1 MKEHLVEL
9 DVELVDYDHD
19 NPRIAK
25 ALEKYGSL
33 TAERIAF
40 ALKSATENGSAS
52 SYNNLRDSILASR
65 GIMAPI
71 TVIAR
76 DGRYTCIDGNTRLAI
91 YKKLLK
97 TDERKEVDWSKI
109 KATVLQEYSQTDI
122 EKIRV
127 SAHLVGSREWPA
139 YEKARYL
146 HYLRNQEFMDYAEI
160 IALCGGRR
168 NDIERQ
174 IDAYHDMN
182 EYYRDKV
189 DEDAEFQIDRFSG
202 FVEVQKPGIKDS
214 IFSAGF
220 TMDDFGGWI
229 RYGNIYRLADVR
241 QLPRVLENED
251 AREIFV
257 KGGPKSIE
265 KANQHLDL
273 VESRNRPLDKEATL
287 ESATMYQLVE
297 VLLRRISDISYSEVR
312 SLKNRESDNSEE
324 QIRSIESLSEQL
336 KRLLDDLV
344 D

>member
-9 DVELVDYDHD
+9 GVEQVDYDHD

-25 ALEKYGSL
+25 ALEKWGSL
-33 TAERIAF
+33 NAERIAF

-71 TVIAR
+71 TVVAH
-76 DGRYTCIDGNTRLAI
+76 DGGYTCIDGNTRLAI
-91 YKKLLK
+91 YKELLK

-127 SAHLVGSREWPA
+127 SAHLVGAREWPA

-220 TMDDFGGWI
+220 TMDDFGSWI

-241 QLPRVLENED
+241 KLPRVLESED
-251 AREIFV
+251 AKQIFV
-257 KGGPKSIE
+257 AGGPRSIE
-265 KANQHLDL
+265 KATQHLDL
-273 VESRNRPLDKEATL
+273 EESRNKPFSKKTTL
-287 ESATMYQLVE
+287 ESATIYQLVE
-297 VLLRRISDISYSEVR
+297 VLLRRMSDISYSEVR
-312 SLKNRESDNSEE
+312 ALRNREDVNSEE

-344 D
+344 S

>member
-1 MKEHLVEL
+1 MKERLIEL
-9 DVELVDYDHD
+9 DVDIVDYDHD

-52 SYNNLRDSILASR
+52 SYNNLRDSILVSR

-71 TVIAR
+71 TVIALG
-76 DGRYTCIDGNTRLAI
+76 GRYTCIDGNTRLAI
-91 YKKLLK
+91 YKELLK

-109 KATVLQEYSQTDI
+109 KATVLQEYSQIDI

-127 SAHLVGSREWPA
+127 SAHLVGAREWPA

-146 HYLRNQEFMDYAEI
+146 HHLRNQEFMDYAEI
-160 IALCGGRR
+160 VALCGGRK

-202 FVEVQKPGIKDS
+202 FVEAQKPGIKDS
-214 IFSAGF
+214 IFAAGL
-220 TMDDFGGWI
+220 TMDDFGSWI

-241 QLPRVLENED
+241 KLPRILENENSKK
-251 AREIFV
+251 IFV
-257 KGGPKSIE
+257 DGGPRSIE
-265 KANQHLDL
+265 DASKHLDL
-273 VESRNRPLDKEATL
+273 EESKNKPSNKKTTL
-287 ESATMYQLVE
+287 ESATMPQLVE
-297 VLLRRISDISYSEVR
+297 FLLRRIADIPYSEVR
-312 SLKNRESDNSEE
+312 ALKNRENDNSEE

>member
-1 MKEHLVEL
+1 MREHLDELKVE
-9 DVELVDYDHD
+9 VIDYDQN

-25 ALEKYGSL
+25 ALEKYGEL

-40 ALKSATENGSAS
+40 ALKSATENGSVS

-65 GIMAPI
+65 GIMTPI
-71 TVIAR
+71 TVIACEDR
-76 DGRYTCIDGNTRLAI
+76 FTCIDGNTRLAI
-91 YKKLLK
+91 YKELSR
-97 TDERKEVDWSKI
+97 TDERKEVDWTKI
-109 KATVLQEYSQTDI
+109 KTTVLQEYTQTDI

-127 SAHLVGSREWPA
+127 SAHLVGAREWPA

-146 HYLRNQEFMDYAEI
+146 HYLRNRKFMDYAEI

-168 NDIERQ
+168 TDIERQ

-202 FVEVQKPGIKDS
+202 FVELQKPGIKDS

-220 TMDDFGGWI
+220 TLDDFGNWV

-241 QLPRVLENED
+241 QLPRVLENES
-251 AREIFV
+251 ARKIFISE
-257 KGGPKSIE
+257 GPKSIE
-265 KANQHLDL
+265 QASRHLDL
-273 VESRNRPLDKEATL
+273 EETKNSSSGKKTTL
-287 ESATMYQLVE
+287 ESATVHQLVDM
-297 VLLRRISDISYSEVR
+297 LLRRIPDIPYSEVR
-312 SLKNRESDNSEE
+312 ALRKREHSDSEE
-324 QIRSIESLSEQL
+324 QIRAIETLFEQL
-336 KRLLDDLV
+336 KLLLDDLV

>member
-9 DVELVDYDHD
+9 DVKLVDYDHE

-71 TVIAR
+71 TVISR

-91 YKKLLK
+91 YKELLK

-127 SAHLVGSREWPA
+127 SAHLVGAREWPA

-168 NDIERQ
+168 NNIERQ

-202 FVEVQKPGIKDS
+202 FVEVQKTGIKDS
-214 IFSAGF
+214 IFAAGF
-220 TMDDFGGWI
+220 TMDDFGSWI
-229 RYGNIYRLADVR
+229 RYGNIYRLEDVR
-241 QLPRVLENED
+241 HLPRVLENKD

-257 KGGPKSIE
+257 NGGPKSIE
-265 KANQHLDL
+265 EANKHLDL
-273 VESRNRPLDKEATL
+273 EESANKPFNKKTTL
-287 ESATMYQLVE
+287 ESATMHQLVE
-297 VLLRRISDISYSEVR
+297 VLLRCISDIPYSEVR
-312 SLKNRESDNSEE
+312 ALKNRESDNSEE

>member
-1 MKEHLVEL
+1 MKEHLIEL
-9 DVELVDYDHD
+9 DVDLVDYDHN

-25 ALEKYGSL
+25 ALEKWGSL

-65 GIMAPI
+65 GIVAPI
-71 TVIAR
+71 IVIVR
-76 DGRYTCIDGNTRLAI
+76 DGGYTCIDGNTRLAI
-91 YKKLLK
+91 YKELQK

-109 KATVLQEYSQTDI
+109 KATVLQEYSKTDI

-127 SAHLVGSREWPA
+127 SAHLVGAREWPA

-202 FVEVQKPGIKDS
+202 FVELQKPGIKDS
-214 IFSAGF
+214 IFSVGL
-220 TMDDFGGWI
+220 TMDDFGNWI

-241 QLPRVLENED
+241 QLPRVLENKE
-251 AREIFV
+251 AKEIFV

-265 KANQHLDL
+265 EACKHLDL
-273 VESRNRPLDKEATL
+273 EESKSKPLNKKTTL
-287 ESATMYQLVE
+287 ESATMYQLIE
-297 VLLRRISDISYSEVR
+297 VLLRHVSEISYSEVR
-312 SLKNRESDNSEE
+312 SLKNRENSGAEE
-324 QIRSIESLSEQL
+324 KIRSIENLSDQL